1 MNKWIELGTAL
12 GVPIEKL
19 ERINDKHRDNPFNG
33 LVRVYR
39 YWLADKNS
47 LMPTWKK
54 LIDALYKID
63 EYSLAASV
71 VNAMVSNNSYPI
83 IVLIM
88 CIANDTYIHTMATT
102 LAVNTVT
109 VAIN

>member
-1 MNKWIELGTAL
+1 MKTLIIRTKSVQNKWIELGMAL

-39 YWLADKNS
+39 YWLADGNQ
-47 LMPTWKK
+47 LMPTWEK
-54 LIDALYKID
+54 LVNALYEVN

-71 VNAMVSNNSYPI
+71 LNAMVS
-83 IVLIM
+83 L
-88 CIANDTYIHTMATT
+88 CI
-102 LAVNTVT
+102 TV
-109 VAIN
+109 INIQ

>member
-1 MNKWIELGTAL
+1 MQLGELQLKTLIIRTKSVVNKWIELGMAL

-47 LMPTWKK
+47 LMPTWRK
-54 LIDALYKID
+54 LINALYEID

-71 VNAMVSNNSYPI
+71 VNAMVS
-83 IVLIM
+83 L
-88 CIANDTYIHTMATT
+88 CIAIIDTQ
-102 LAVNTVT
+102 
-109 VAIN
+109 